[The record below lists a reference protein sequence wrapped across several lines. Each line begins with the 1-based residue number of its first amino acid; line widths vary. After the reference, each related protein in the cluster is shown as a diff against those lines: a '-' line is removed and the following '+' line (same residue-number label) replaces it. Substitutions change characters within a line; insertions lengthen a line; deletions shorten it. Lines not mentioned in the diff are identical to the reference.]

1 MTAWIPYGCAW
12 SSPFC
17 KWQGS
22 FAHLH
27 AFELA
32 ARVTR
37 AALNR
42 RGIDPKAIEAGVLGT
57 TVPQRG
63 SFYGLPFLA
72 GRIGA
77 PHLAGPTVA
86 QACATGARAIVMAA
100 DEVARGARSVLCVTT
115 DRVSNGPHIY
125 YPDPTAPGGTGET
138 ENWVLDNFAK
148 DPFAGFAMIETAE
161 KVASKYGVDRAMQ
174 DALTLRRFEQY
185 LAADP
190 EFRARTLEAPV
201 DTSVGRKKRPE
212 VSQDEGVSAAEPARV
227 AALKPVLEGGTVT
240 FAGQTHPADGAAGM
254 IVASRERAREL
265 SADPVVE
272 IEIVASGQARAE
284 IAHMPEAPI
293 PAARQALD
301 RAGIGIGDVAAV
313 KTHNPFVVNDWVFA
327 KAFGL
332 DPFIRMNEFG
342 SSLVFG
348 HPQGPTGMRLIV
360 ELIEELR
367 RKGGG
372 YGLFAGCAAGDTAM
386 ALAIRVGRV

>member
-1 MTAWIPYGCAW
+1 MSAWIPYGAAW

-37 AALNR
+37 QALDRRKIDPAALES
-42 RGIDPKAIEAGVLGT
+42 GILGT

-63 SFYGLPFLA
+63 AFYGLPWLA

-77 PHLAGPTVA
+77 PHLAGPTIA
-86 QACATGARAIVMAA
+86 QACATGARVVVAAA
-100 DEVARGARSVLCVTT
+100 DEIRRGSGAVLCVTA

-125 YPDPTAPGGTGET
+125 YPAPTAAGGTGES
-138 ENWVLDNFAK
+138 ENWVLDNFAR
-148 DPFAGFAMIETAE
+148 DPLAGVAMVTTAE
-161 KVASKYGVDRAMQ
+161 NVARRYGIDRAMQ
-174 DALTLRRFEQY
+174 DELTLHRFAQY
-185 LAADP
+185 RAADAD
-190 EFRARTLEAPV
+190 FRARTLETPV
-201 DTSVGRKKRPE
+201 DPSAGKSKLDPVMA
-212 VSQDEGVSAAEPARV
+212 DEGISDADPARV
-227 AALKPVLEGGTVT
+227 AALRPVIEGGTVT
-240 FAGQTHPADGAAGM
+240 FAGQTHPADGCAGL
-254 IVASRERAREL
+254 IVSSRERAREF
-265 SADPVVE
+265 SADPTVE
-272 IEIVASGQARAE
+272 IEILSSGQARAE
-284 IAHMPEAPI
+284 LAYMPEAPI

-301 RAGIGIGDVAAV
+301 RAGLGIQDIVAI
-313 KTHNPFVVNDWVFA
+313 KTHNPFVVNDWAFA
-327 KAFGL
+327 KAFQI
-332 DPFIRMNEFG
+332 DPFARMNAFG

-372 YGLFAGCAAGDTAM
+372 HGLFTGCAAGDSAM
-386 ALAIRVGRV
+386 ALIIKVG